1 MRLTIIP
8 SDHIVYIDGVY
19 KCPIDLS
26 FMSGIHA
33 VQWYDTWGEIE
44 RVDPETR
51 CPSNERITS
60 IEQFQPAIDA
70 WNNWVPSESNPSP

>member
-1 MRLTIIP
+1 MRLTIVP
-8 SDHIVYIDGVY
+8 EDSVVYIDGVC
-19 KCPIDLS
+19 KHGIDLS
-26 FMSGIHA
+26 FMSDIHA

-51 CPSNERITS
+51 VPSNERITS

-70 WNNWVPSESNPSP
+70 WNNWTPPE